1 MYVKCDSV
9 LKSEPVQL
17 YIDTEIEPAG
27 AKSIVS
33 VLVKAWAESPFT
45 RPNEIVTTLNI
56 EYTVVYITD
65 AGVQTLKDH
74 KSESVRIPFGGV
86 KEDWFTFVRPVV
98 VGSEYVG
105 TEKLKIRVMPELNG
119 YAIVPS
125 GFDTA
130 NAEGLEVKREDV
142 TVFSAIPV
150 PNTEIVFSGGAA
162 LDTSI
167 SEIIA
172 SQSTINI
179 DSVSTA
185 TDLIHISGTVNTYVQ
200 YLKDGK
206 IMGGVINSRFDEEVL
221 AKGMTEE
228 AVAVAFAEPQ
238 GEVTSLKDGEVT
250 TEGVISVTGFAYI
263 PEKYSVVTDAYS
275 LTKELDLQFGEAE
288 IKENICVAADKS
300 KFFGSVREDRFAPSC
315 IAALAAPSISALN
328 YSGMKP
334 VKTEGIVGAQ
344 LIAEDG
350 NGEPMGIQAEIPFR
364 MESYPSDECPG
375 AISVYAGISDYAA
388 RLRQG
393 GTIELS
399 GEIAVCVLSES
410 TAAIRYLSSFEEAAD
425 KELSD
430 PPVVTLYIAG
440 KGETLFDVAKA
451 LNADAERLKELNP
464 ELGDDISEGD
474 KIIYYEN

>member
-250 TEGVISVTGFAYI
+250 TEGVEAPWMTSTPLMVTEVPLFWYSTRVALMVLTAYRQACSRVAGWV
-263 PEKYSVVTDAYS
+263 PTKSS
-275 LTKELDLQFGEAE
+275 LP
-288 IKENICVAADKS
+288 
-300 KFFGSVREDRFAPSC
+300 SVRP
-315 IAALAAPSISALN
+315 IS
-328 YSGMKP
+328 
-334 VKTEGIVGAQ
+334 
-344 LIAEDG
+344 
-350 NGEPMGIQAEIPFR
+350 
-364 MESYPSDECPG
+364 
-375 AISVYAGISDYAA
+375 
-388 RLRQG
+388 
-393 GTIELS
+393 
-399 GEIAVCVLSES
+399 
-410 TAAIRYLSSFEEAAD
+410 
-425 KELSD
+425 
-430 PPVVTLYIAG
+430 
-440 KGETLFDVAKA
+440 
-451 LNADAERLKELNP
+451 
-464 ELGDDISEGD
+464 
-474 KIIYYEN
+474 